1 MDILAELNP
10 GQRKAVESIEGPLLI
25 VAGPGSGKT
34 RVITHRIAYLIRV
47 CGVRPHRILAV
58 TFTNKAAR
66 EMKER
71 LNALLGESAEELTL
85 GTFHAIC
92 ARILRQDGK
101 AIGLDPR
108 FTIYD
113 EDDQINLIKQSL
125 QETGIDPK
133 QYTPRAV
140 KSAISYAKSNL
151 LMPAAYS
158 QQTGSY
164 FEEVVSRIYEHYQ
177 RLLVQSQTVDFDDL
191 LMKVVQLFSE
201 QPKILNKYRTRYI
214 HVLVDEFQDT
224 SVTQYKLVRLL
235 GDGHRNICV
244 VGDPDQ
250 SIYSWRHADIRNILS
265 FRKDY
270 PEAKIVFLEE
280 NYRSTG
286 NILEAAS
293 SIISANVQREPIT
306 LRTSNEAGD
315 PISVVETYTEGD
327 EAQFV
332 VSEIDRLVSEQAIPA
347 SECAVMYRINAQSR
361 ALEEAFIR
369 HGMPYKLVG
378 GVRFYQRREIKDI
391 IAYLRYI
398 HNPSDSLSLTR
409 IINVPGR
416 GIGSRTMAELKSW
429 ANAHDTTLHHVLEM
443 VTDEK
448 GPHLA
453 SRARLALTTFLSL
466 LKELKAGAGELQ
478 ISDLI
483 LEVIDK
489 TGYRNYVM
497 NEPDGQERWENIMEL
512 RTVAREYDNLNPE
525 EALDAFLEKVSL
537 ISDLDEIDEKT
548 GITTLT
554 TLHQAKGLEFSV
566 VFIVGMEEGLLP
578 HRRSLDEGN
587 VEEER
592 RLCYVGVTRA
602 KKRVYMVHTYRRS
615 LFGSSQ
621 GTDPS
626 RFLSDIPS
634 HLISTKGL
642 WDRDYGALRADTDRD
657 TSYNDD
663 DFTPVTELFRK
674 KKTERPVMTP
684 PPNLNPGD
692 YVRHA
697 MFGNGVV
704 MNCVP
709 MGDDCQVTVNFET
722 SGTRKLLLGLA
733 PLEKL
738 EKETESY

>member
-10 GQRKAVESIEGPLLI
+10 AQRQAVESIEGPLLI

-34 RVITHRIAYLIRV
+34 RVITHRIAYLVRV
-47 CGVRPHRILAV
+47 CGIRPHRIMAV

-71 LNALLGESAEELTL
+71 LDVLLGESAGDLTL

-113 EDDQINLIKQSL
+113 DDDQLNLIKQSL

-140 KSAISYAKSNL
+140 QSAISYSKSHL
-151 LMPAAYS
+151 LTPGDYA
-158 QQTGSY
+158 QQSGSY
-164 FEEVVSRIYEHYQ
+164 FEEVVSRVYEHYQ

-191 LMKVVQLFSE
+191 LMKVVQLFE
-201 QPKILNKYRTRYI
+201 GHENILKKYQTRYLHI
-214 HVLVDEFQDT
+214 LVDEFQDT
-224 SVTQYKLVRLL
+224 NVTQYKLIHLL
-235 GDGHRNICV
+235 GGKHKNICV

-270 PEAKIVFLEE
+270 PESKVAFLEE
-280 NYRSTG
+280 NYRSTRT
-286 NILEAAS
+286 ILEAAS
-293 SIISANVQREPIT
+293 GIISANVQREPIS
-306 LRTSNEAGD
+306 LRTSNEEGN
-315 PISVVETYTEGD
+315 PVSIVETYTEGD

-332 VSEIDRLVSEQAIPA
+332 VSEIDRLAGEEGISA
-347 SECAVMYRINAQSR
+347 SECAVMYRVNAQSR
-361 ALEEAFIR
+361 VLEEAFIR
-369 HGMPYKLVG
+369 HGMPYRLVG

-391 IAYLRYI
+391 IAYLRFI
-398 HNPSDSLSLTR
+398 HNTSDSLSLTR

-416 GIGSRTMAELKSW
+416 GIGTRTMTELKSW
-429 ANAHDTTLHHVLEM
+429 AHAHDTTLYHVLEM

-453 SRARLALTTFLSL
+453 TRALYALNGFISL
-466 LKELKAGAGELQ
+466 VGELTAKSKEMPL
-478 ISDLI
+478 SDFI
-483 LEVIDK
+483 LEVVEK
-489 TGYRNYVM
+489 AGYHDYIM
-497 NEPDGQERWENIMEL
+497 NDADGRDRWENIMEL
-512 RTVAREYDNLNPE
+512 RTVAREYDDLSPE
-525 EALDAFLEKVSL
+525 EALNAFLEKVSL
-537 ISDLDEIDEKT
+537 ISDLDEVDEKAEV
-548 GITTLT
+548 TTLT

-578 HRRSLDEGN
+578 HRRSIDEGN
-587 VEEER
+587 LEEER

-602 KKRVYMVHTYRRS
+602 KKRVYLVHTYRRS
-615 LFGSSQ
+615 LFGSST
-621 GTDPS
+621 GSDPS

-634 HLISTKGL
+634 HLTSTKGL
-642 WDRDYGALRADTDRD
+642 WDKEYGSLRPDTERDN
-657 TSYNDD
+657 SYDDD
-663 DFTPVTELFRK
+663 DFTPVTELYK
-674 KKTERPVMTP
+674 KKAQVPVIP
-684 PPNLNPGD
+684 LPSVSPGD

-697 MFGNGVV
+697 MFGEGVV
-704 MNCVP
+704 LSCIPV
-709 MGDDCQVTVNFET
+709 GDDQQVTVNFET
-722 SGTRKLLLGLA
+722 SGTRKLLLSFA

-738 EKETESY
+738 QKEPYVS